1 MQFVT
6 VTDNAQVNGIEI
18 YAPPPQGIS
27 AWRLLHFGTTE
38 NTGTAA
44 DDFDA
49 NGDGEKNLLE
59 FATAQNPHASTRAM
73 HTLETNAPT
82 LTYNYTRASAAD
94 AAGVSFIVEWS
105 DTLESDSWSSVGVS
119 QETLSD
125 NGTLQSVKAT
135 MPPGLDRRFVRLRV
149 TGP

>member
-1 MQFVT
+1 
-6 VTDNAQVNGIEI
+6 
-18 YAPPPQGIS
+18 
-27 AWRLLHFGTTE
+27 
-38 NTGTAA
+38 
-44 DDFDA
+44 
-49 NGDGEKNLLE
+49 
-59 FATAQNPHASTRAM
+59 M

-105 DTLESDSWSSVGVS
+105 DTLESDSWSSIGVS

-135 MPPGLDRRFVRLRV
+135 MPSGLDRRFVRLRV
-149 TGP
+149 TGS